1 MYDLTPIIEAVAAL
15 TGVVITCVLVPFI
28 RSKTTAEQQK
38 EINAWVKIAVAA
50 AEQIFKGSGRGEEK
64 KQYVIAWLKE
74 RGFTVDEAELDA
86 LIEAAVYELNQG
98 IIPIEGVTLE
108 AVTEITD
115 TTVKEAADHE

>member
-15 TGVVITCVLVPFI
+15 IGVVITCILVPFI

-38 EINAWVKIAVAA
+38 EINAWVKIAVSA

-74 RGFTVDEAELDA
+74 RGFTVDENELDA

-98 IIPIEGVTLE
+98 IIPIEGVTIE
-108 AVTEITD
+108 TTTEITED
-115 TTVKEAADHE
+115 KEETDHE

>member
-15 TGVVITCVLVPFI
+15 IGVVITCILGPFI

-38 EINAWVKIAVAA
+38 EINAWVKIAVSA

-74 RGFTVDEAELDA
+74 RGFTVDENELDA

-98 IIPIEGVTLE
+98 IIPIEGVTIE
-108 AVTEITD
+108 TTAEITED
-115 TTVKEAADHE
+115 KEETDHE